1 MPNITMTIKLSESE
15 QVDVLK
21 DVPKWQIATPE
32 QEKEANLFL
41 EQSEKWG
48 PPWV

>member
-15 QVDVLK
+15 PVDVLK

-32 QEKEANLFL
+32 QEREANLFL